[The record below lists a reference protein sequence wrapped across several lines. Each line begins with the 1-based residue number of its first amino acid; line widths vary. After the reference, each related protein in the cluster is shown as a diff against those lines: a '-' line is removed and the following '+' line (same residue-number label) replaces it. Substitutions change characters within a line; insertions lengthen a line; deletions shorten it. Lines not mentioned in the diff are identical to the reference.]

1 MIVKL
6 TESKLRTLIKKA
18 LMEADGEEALVAA
31 EKSQKALSAA
41 SSEDKS
47 VMGQTVD
54 VSDELESLTAQV
66 NAMAQF
72 YKSNPGQ
79 YIDLVKNDI
88 YSLRQSISNLESALK
103 AGSTQITRGEM
114 TKSPTGLSIWDKADR
129 YRKFTEL

>member
-79 YIDLVKNDI
+79 YTDLVKNDI